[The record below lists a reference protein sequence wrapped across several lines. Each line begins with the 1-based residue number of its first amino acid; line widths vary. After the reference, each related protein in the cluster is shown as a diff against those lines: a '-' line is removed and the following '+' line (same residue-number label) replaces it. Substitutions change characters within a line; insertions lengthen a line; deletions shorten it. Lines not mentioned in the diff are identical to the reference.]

1 MKNLLSAVLAAA
13 LLLTISCSPKSAPRT
28 TENPVRPVESNWDGI
43 TKPDGSEGDMPDDTI
58 LEHEFPE
65 LEVTAQADNPDSLA
79 PYNPSHTFEHDL
91 LHTKIEISFDWAKRR
106 ANGRATLTMRPWFY
120 ATDRVTLDA
129 KNFDIQSVTFDG
141 KADPLKY
148 DYNNEQLT
156 VQLGRTFTRTEEFK
170 ITIAYTAKPDERESF
185 GGSAAITSDK
195 GLYFINPDGSE
206 PNKPRQIWT
215 QGETESNS
223 FWFPT
228 VDKPNE
234 RCTQEM
240 YITVEDKYKTLSNG
254 VLVSSK
260 KNADGTRTDYWKM
273 DKPHAPYL
281 FMMAIGEFAVV
292 KDKWRGIDVDY
303 YVEPKYEPYARDIYA
318 HTPEMLEFFSQKL
331 DYAYPWS
338 KYAQVTVRDYV
349 SGAMENTTGVIFG
362 EFMQQT
368 KRELLEGHW
377 TNEKVVAH
385 EMFHHWFGDLV
396 TTESWANLTLNEGFA
411 NYSEYLWLEHKY
423 GRDVADFHQMQEEM
437 GYLATAGEEGG
448 ERLVRFGYSDREA
461 MFDAH
466 SYNKGGA
473 VLHML
478 RQLVGDEAFFTALN
492 RYLRRHEYT
501 DVEAHELRLAFE
513 DVTGQDLNW
522 FWNQWYF
529 GAGHPVL
536 DIVYEW
542 DEAARQAAVVIHQI
556 QKPSASVARV
566 FDVPLSI
573 DIYDASGKAR
583 RENVR
588 LTKRDNKFVF
598 NCPEKPALI
607 NVDASKTLL
616 AVKYDDHTA
625 AEWAFMFHHAP
636 LFRDRWEALDALQK
650 DVSASTKQVYTEALS
665 DKFWGI
671 RQKALERVDPT
682 DPVAMAAVERMAGD
696 PTEEPSVRAAALNV
710 LGEVGDRKYL
720 PVVQKGLG
728 ENEAP
733 SVTSAAF
740 GALVKIDPDGAV
752 GAAKSLE
759 NDESEGIVVG
769 LAELYAKKPDPAKL
783 DWYKRQAAKIDEMAA
798 FPFFENYQKYVVGLN
813 DAAVLAETV
822 GSWKSIALNP
832 SESQWRR
839 FSATKAVADVRNF
852 YRSQSNTDKANE
864 LAKII
869 MEIKTQET
877 DPTLL
882 LYYDMF

>member
-65 LEVTAQADNPDSLA
+65 LEVTAQASNPDSLA

-141 KADPLKY
+141 KTEPLKY

-170 ITIAYTAKPDERESF
+170 IAIAYTAKPDERESF

-254 VLVSSK
+254 MLVSSK
-260 KNADGTRTDYWKM
+260 KNTDGTRTDYWKM

-303 YVEPKYEPYARDIYA
+303 YVEPKYEAHARDIYP
-318 HTPEMLEFFSQKL
+318 HTPEMLEFFSKKL
-331 DYAYPWS
+331 DYTYPWS

-423 GRDVADFHQMQEEM
+423 GRDVADFHQMQEEL

-542 DEAARQAAVVIHQI
+542 DETARQAAVVIHQI

-583 RENVR
+583 RETVR

-598 NCPEKPALI
+598 NCSEKPALI

-650 DVSASTKQVYTEALS
+650 DVSESTKRVYTEALS

-682 DPVAMAAVERMAGD
+682 DPTAMAAVERMASD
-696 PTEEPSVRAAALNV
+696 PAEEPSVRAAALSI

-752 GAAKSLE
+752 GAAKPLE

-822 GSWKSIALNP
+822 GSWKNIALNQ